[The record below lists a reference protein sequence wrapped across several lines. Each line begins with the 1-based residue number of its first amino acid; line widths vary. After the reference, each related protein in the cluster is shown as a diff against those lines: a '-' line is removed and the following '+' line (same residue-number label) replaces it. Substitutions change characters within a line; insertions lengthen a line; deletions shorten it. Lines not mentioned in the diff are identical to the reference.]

1 MSIILHSGNKW
12 DFFFFFYTLSLLHL
26 ISIYTL
32 RITIDKSV
40 ILKSSFI
47 IALVNV
53 VTLEKTL
60 TQANL
65 KLPTMEC

>member
-12 DFFFFFYTLSLLHL
+12 DFFFFT

>member
-1 MSIILHSGNKW
+1 MSIILLSGNKW
-12 DFFFFFYTLSLLHL
+12 DFFFFFT

-47 IALVNV
+47 IPLVNV

>member
-1 MSIILHSGNKW
+1 MG
-12 DFFFFFYTLSLLHL
+12 FFFFFT